1 MIRVHH
7 AVTLQVDDE
16 EPSVTYALVAEI
28 RTDSLDVAFAT
39 SQQFGSRPWTER
51 PRIRP
56 VASLPCRSTTIGDV
70 LELRGELHI
79 IRASGF
85 ARVDSLAAAVE
96 EFQNS
101 ATLRGIVGPAGSSV
115 TERSGAR
122 PQPEPSAPGWI
133 GQVLAVRARR

>member
-7 AVTLQVDDE
+7 AVTLQVAGV
-16 EPSVTYALVAEI
+16 EPRVIYALVAVI
-28 RTDSLDVAFAT
+28 GTDSLDVAFAS

-56 VASLPCRSTTIGDV
+56 VAQVPCRSTTLGDV

-85 ARVDSLAAAVE
+85 ARVDSIAAAVE
-96 EFQNS
+96 EFQTS
-101 ATLRGIVGPAGSSV
+101 TMLRGIVGPAASSV
-115 TERSGAR
+115 TERSFAR
-122 PQPEPSAPGWI
+122 PRPDPSAPGWI
-133 GQVLAVRARR
+133 GQVLAARARR

>member
-7 AVTLQVDDE
+7 AVTLQVAGV

-28 RTDSLDVAFAT
+28 RTESLDIAFAT

-56 VASLPCRSTTIGDV
+56 VAQVPCRSTTLGDV

-85 ARVDSLAAAVE
+85 GRVDSIAAAVE
-96 EFQNS
+96 EFQTS
-101 ATLRGIVGPAGSSV
+101 AMLRGLVGPAPGSV
-115 TERSGAR
+115 NERSR
-122 PQPEPSAPGWI
+122 PRHRPDPSAPGWI
-133 GQVLAVRARR
+133 GQVLAARARR